1 MTGAV
6 QPSEHH
12 GGADSG
18 NSLPKMVMNG
28 DIPWVDFKAFLH
40 GSAHDRERV
49 ASTIDAALSSVGF
62 IYLSN
67 HGIDQGKVDECFR
80 WVSDLSSIY
89 T

>member
-1 MTGAV
+1 MFSPANTTG
-6 QPSEHH
+6 ELT
-12 GGADSG
+12 SG

-40 GSAHDRERV
+40 GSARDRERV
-49 ASTIDAALSSVGF
+49 ASTNDAALSSVGF

-89 T
+89 I